1 MISSQIVMTVGPM
14 IVRTRDASVGSPTAA
29 WITPAAMEKNPASR
43 AVHPSH
49 LAYTALRRTAS
60 PNRMNVTPA
69 NTRLNRL
76 AKAKLIVS
84 FA

>member
-14 IVRTRDASVGSPTAA
+14 MVRTREASVGSPTAA
-29 WITPAAMEKNPASR
+29 WMTPAAIEKTPARS
-43 AVHPSH
+43 AVQASY
-49 LAYTALRRTAS
+49 LRWTSLRRTAS

-76 AKAKLIVS
+76 ARAKLIVS
-84 FA
+84 FT